1 MMKKTNNSETL
12 PSNADVTQFLMLREL
27 AKGLYDEMK
36 DLSKKSPNEALNQ
49 FKIKSLNR
57 VLTPIKEILK
67 NEPTALFLD
76 VLEESSLPTNS
87 DIVIIFSQYLT
98 SMQKF
103 EDRYFRVD
111 PLKHSKRWNTK
122 ENPIKV

>member
-36 DLSKKSPNEALNQ
+36 DLSKKSPNETLNQ

-57 VLTPIKEILK
+57 VRIRGR
-67 NEPTALFLD
+67 
-76 VLEESSLPTNS
+76 
-87 DIVIIFSQYLT
+87 FSRIRGRF
-98 SMQKF
+98 S
-103 EDRYFRVD
+103 D
-111 PLKHSKRWNTK
+111 PLYLRSKMRWMTPYGTPVSL
-122 ENPIKV
+122 ES